1 MEAARENP
9 LAFAV
14 PRTACKSICPNNPQ
28 ERLTEEIQC
37 HTDAVGIFPD
47 RFSVVRPF
55 GTVLV
60 EQNDECAG
68 ECRYMGSEILVR
80 CRLHPVER
88 GPDESITTAP
98 TA

>member
-14 PRTACKSICPNNPQ
+14 PRTACNPQ

-47 RFSVVRPF
+47 RFSVVRLF

-60 EQNDECAG
+60 EQNDECA
-68 ECRYMGSEILVR
+68 EQCRYMGSEILVR
-80 CRLHPVER
+80 CRLHPIER
-88 GPDESITTAP
+88 SPRREHHDRTHRIA
-98 TA
+98 